1 MHQKK
6 SKKVLI
12 YIFLFLIIGT
22 LNNRNLGNMVFM
34 DIIKVAV
41 KGLDEKNNQELKDSL
56 SLLKIDNLFFLNEI
70 SIKEILNSN
79 SLVEKYSV
87 FKRYPSTLNIK
98 ITKTKFLAKVKKKND
113 LFFLGS
119 NGKLIKFTNIEQ
131 DVPFIFGDFNN
142 KSFFELKDVVDKTN
156 FDYNK
161 IKNLFFF
168 KSGRWDL
175 EMDDGIIIKLPSRNL
190 KDSLELVINFLS
202 KDHQL
207 KINKIDLRQHNQI
220 IINGR

>member
-202 KDHQL
+202 KDRQL

>member
-79 SLVEKYSV
+79 SLVEK
-87 FKRYPSTLNIK
+87 
-98 ITKTKFLAKVKKKND
+98 
-113 LFFLGS
+113 
-119 NGKLIKFTNIEQ
+119 
-131 DVPFIFGDFNN
+131 
-142 KSFFELKDVVDKTN
+142 
-156 FDYNK
+156 
-161 IKNLFFF
+161 
-168 KSGRWDL
+168 
-175 EMDDGIIIKLPSRNL
+175 
-190 KDSLELVINFLS
+190 
-202 KDHQL
+202 
-207 KINKIDLRQHNQI
+207 
-220 IINGR
+220 